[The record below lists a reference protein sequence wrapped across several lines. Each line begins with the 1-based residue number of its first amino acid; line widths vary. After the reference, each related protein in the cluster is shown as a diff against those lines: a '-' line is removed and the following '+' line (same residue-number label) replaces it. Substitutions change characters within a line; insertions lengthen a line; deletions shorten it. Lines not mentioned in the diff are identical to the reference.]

1 MMITNGHTYAVNKRN
16 TICLIYTHDD
26 PILLCYMY

>member
-16 TICLIYTHDD
+16 IICLIHTHDD
-26 PILLCYMY
+26 NKWTHLC